1 MEQNESQGKQPRRR
15 FISSLLAAAAGLGA
29 LLLAP
34 RRARAQGKQQRGPGP
49 TETGPILYRRTEEA
63 ERYYRTLYR

>member
-1 MEQNESQGKQPRRR
+1 MEKIEIFARHPRRK
-15 FISSLLAAAAGLGA
+15 FFTHLLSSMAGAAA

-34 RRARAQGKQQRGPGP
+34 RRARAEAKKAHQPVS
-49 TETGPILYRRTEEA
+49 GPILYHRNEET

>member
-1 MEQNESQGKQPRRR
+1 METLGKQPRRKFLSR
-15 FISSLLAAAAGLGA
+15 LLSCAGGAAA

-34 RRARAQGKQQRGPGP
+34 RRTAAEAKKSE
-49 TETGPILYRRTEEA
+49 TSETGPILYRRTEEA

>member
-1 MEQNESQGKQPRRR
+1 MEILGRQPRRK
-15 FISSLLAAAAGLGA
+15 FFTSLFSGMAGVAA

-34 RRARAQGKQQRGPGP
+34 RRARAGAKKTDAP
-49 TETGPILYRRTEEA
+49 EAEPILYHRTEET

>member
-1 MEQNESQGKQPRRR
+1 MEQNESQGKQPRRS
-15 FISSLLAAAAGLGA
+15 FLGVFLAGAAGLGT

-34 RRARAQGKQQRGPGP
+34 RRARVEAKKPPAVDPG
-49 TETGPILYRRTEEA
+49 TGPILYRRTEEA

>member
-1 MEQNESQGKQPRRR
+1 MEKIEILGKQPRRK
-15 FISSLLAAAAGLGA
+15 FLTSLISGIAGVTA

-34 RRARAQGKQQRGPGP
+34 RRARAEAKK
-49 TETGPILYRRTEEA
+49 TEATEAGPILYHRTEET

>member
-1 MEQNESQGKQPRRR
+1 MEKMEILGRQPRRKFLGR
-15 FISSLLAAAAGLGA
+15 LFSGMAGAAA

-34 RRARAQGKQQRGPGP
+34 RRARAEAKK
-49 TETGPILYRRTEEA
+49 TEAPEAGPILYRRTEES

>member
-1 MEQNESQGKQPRRR
+1 MEILGKQPRRK
-15 FISSLLAAAAGLGA
+15 FFTTLFSGMAGVAA

-34 RRARAQGKQQRGPGP
+34 RRARAEAKKEEAP
-49 TETGPILYRRTEEA
+49 EAGPILYRRTEEA

>member
-1 MEQNESQGKQPRRR
+1 MGKTEMFEKQPRRTFFAR
-15 FISSLLAAAAGLGA
+15 LFSGMAGAAA

-34 RRARAQGKQQRGPGP
+34 RRARAEAK
-49 TETGPILYRRTEEA
+49 ESEIESGPILYRRTEES

>member
-1 MEQNESQGKQPRRR
+1 MEQKELLGKQPRRK
-15 FISSLLAAAAGLGA
+15 FFASLLSGMAGAAA

-34 RRARAQGKQQRGPGP
+34 RRARAGAKKNEAPAA
-49 TETGPILYRRTEEA
+49 GPILYHRTEET